1 MNGATIITEQQRQA
15 LHEQQGRP
23 VPARDEQTQG
33 NYFIVEEDLHRRAMR
48 ALQEKED
55 VAAIQAGVDAAADG
69 RVSTLEEVDARI
81 REKLGL
87 PPRP

>member
-1 MNGATIITEQQRQA
+1 MNGATEITEQQRQA
-15 LHEQQGRP
+15 LHDQQGRP
-23 VPARDEQTQG
+23 VPARDNQTHS

-48 ALQEKED
+48 ALQEQED
-55 VAAIQAGVDAAADG
+55 LAAIAAGVDAAAEG